1 LFRLIFGEIIL
12 LPKIKEV
19 ERIPQDM
26 PTYLLYVSFKLLTK
40 VATIRLNTVADH
52 VVCPS
57 QIAFLEGRNILDG
70 VATLH
75 ETVHKLHSKK
85 LNGIILKI
93 DFEKAYDKVK
103 WSFLQ
108 QTLRM
113 KGFSDEWR
121 TLIHSFVSGGSV
133 AIKVNDDTEFY
144 FWTKKGLR

>member
-1 LFRLIFGEIIL
+1 MWFALLRLL
-12 LPKIKEV
+12 SCKEGIYSMEWPPCMKQFTNFIV
-19 ERIPQDM
+19 
-26 PTYLLYVSFKLLTK
+26 
-40 VATIRLNTVADH
+40 
-52 VVCPS
+52 
-57 QIAFLEGRNILDG
+57 
-70 VATLH
+70 
-75 ETVHKLHSKK
+75 KK
-85 LNGIILKI
+85 LNGVILKI

-144 FWTKKGLR
+144 FWTKKGYDKAIHYHPCYFTLWLIC